1 MDSKDTTSQTSL
13 AQIQGLLDTI
23 RASNEDAKVIAGLDI
38 LNKLIAN
45 ILKNPTEDKFRVLKK
60 SNKAI
65 QSKLLALKPDGA
77 VIQLIEALG
86 YTYLDDEIHAFAGD
100 YFQTLME
107 GSNLIQSVT
116 NQLRMDNMSEDER
129 KKHELIRKNQEEY
142 KAKMKADAAYKKQLE
157 DLSHKDRKVAQ
168 AVKNTDQRGNT
179 LAFGS
184 TLVQFEPPASG
195 KGG

>member
-1 MDSKDTTSQTSL
+1 MLGLTYSTSL
-13 AQIQGLLDTI
+13 SQ
-23 RASNEDAKVIAGLDI
+23 SKYNIAFI
-38 LNKLIAN
+38 LIKLFYFS

-116 NQLRMDNMSEDER
+116 NQLRMENMSEDER